1 MERKRNWRRY
11 IAEELERSFQIKDAL
26 HLSALSNM
34 LLAMIDGLAIQLLVE
49 PGSVNS
55 NEIALTLAEMIKLL
69 ASAESHE

>member
-1 MERKRNWRRY
+1 MEG
-11 IAEELERSFQIKDAL
+11 IFDLERSFEIKDPL
-26 HLSALSNM
+26 HLSALSTM

>member
-1 MERKRNWRRY
+1 
-11 IAEELERSFQIKDAL
+11 
-26 HLSALSNM
+26 
-34 LLAMIDGLAIQLLVE
+34 MIDGLAIQLLVE